1 MLPEAGIPSTDKQ
14 PQPTEYCGMQL
25 HNPSEIPAPRQQR
38 PHVSISEYQYSQ
50 ILTLQA
56 ECCDRDI
63 QIISFND
70 INISLTNVATLNNVF
85 SLFITFRKDSVL
97 TTDFTLNFLLRRLK

>member
-1 MLPEAGIPSTDKQ
+1 
-14 PQPTEYCGMQL
+14 MQL
-25 HNPSEIPAPRQQR
+25 HNPPEIPAPRQQR
-38 PHVSISEYQYSQ
+38 PHVLISEYYYSQ

-70 INISLTNVATLNNVF
+70 INISSTNVATLNNVF
-85 SLFITFRKDSVL
+85 FVFHNISEG
-97 TTDFTLNFLLRRLK
+97 